1 MYRESLQ
8 GSEIIQIR
16 ETTQA
21 KESNRKKETQQKE
34 TVRDNDTGPNK
45 KAILVVS
52 FGTSHRETMEKTIVQ
67 IEADIKAA
75 YPDRAVYRAFT
86 SNMITSILKDRDG
99 FLVMNVK
106 EAMLQMFKDGMNEII
121 VQPTHILN
129 GIENEAMAEEVHKYR
144 ELFQSVKVGAPLL
157 TATLDFKKVIEGL
170 IEEFS
175 ELQEEEALVYMGH
188 GTTHFS
194 NTSYTALE
202 YMFRDSGYEDV
213 YVATVEAYPALDNV
227 IRNLRKK
234 RYKRIKLVPF
244 MIVSGDHALNDM
256 AGEDESS
263 WKSVLEKEGYE
274 VSCSLKGLGEYQCI
288 RDIFIEHV
296 AQAL

>member
-1 MYRESLQ
+1 MNRESLQ

-16 ETTQA
+16 D
-21 KESNRKKETQQKE
+21 
-34 TVRDNDTGPNK
+34 TVLSGDAFSNK

-52 FGTSHRETMEKTIVQ
+52 FGTSHRETMNKTIVQ
-67 IEADIKAA
+67 IEADIKKA
-75 YPDRAVYRAFT
+75 YPGRMVYRAFT
-86 SNMITSILKDRDG
+86 SNMIINILRDRDG
-99 FLVMNVK
+99 LNIMSVK
-106 EAMLQMFKDGMNEII
+106 EAMLQMFKDGMNEVI

-144 ELFQSVKVGAPLL
+144 ELFQSVKVGSPLL
-157 TATLDFKKVIEGL
+157 TATVDFKKVIKGL
-170 IEEFS
+170 IKEFP

-202 YMFRDSGYEDV
+202 YMLRDSGYEDV

-227 IRNLRKK
+227 IKNLEKK
-234 RYKRIKLVPF
+234 KYKRIKLFPF

-256 AGEDESS
+256 AGEEEDS

-288 RDIFIEHV
+288 RDIFIEHI
-296 AQAL
+296 AQAR